1 MQHRSLRIALTD
13 KKLLESLKAL
23 HNEPEFLLC
32 PPESLGELVGEVDA
46 FLLDDDTAI
55 RFLGTRSQD
64 SWPSVIVVAQDGQAV
79 PASFRQ
85 GIVDDMLV
93 LPARALDLERML
105 RTNEL
110 VRALR
115 VLEESSR
122 GVGDLV
128 NKLQEDISL
137 AQKIQRRLIRE
148 KFPALGPLS
157 VKSKYWCGLKSGGD
171 YFDLFEFPGGTHAGL
186 ILSDS
191 SSYSLSTG
199 LIGSLMQFSVHVG
212 RDELENPARIVNALW
227 GKMKESVKE
236 KDKLSLLYGILDR
249 KTYAFKFVACGG
261 IFFAKRGKDGK
272 VTWGAKGSQP
282 ALALGQPVVPE
293 ASEMSLEPGDRLLLC
308 SDGWGEAL
316 GMAVPAFVEEFLGRS
331 DEAQELM
338 NEMAFRLR
346 NKLEKESD
354 DPIGAEDE
362 FPMPPQDCSV
372 MILELA
378 QNVLR
383 LARQPASR

>member
-1 MQHRSLRIALTD
+1 MQHRLRIALTD
-13 KKLLESLKAL
+13 KKLLERLQAL
-23 HNEPEFLLC
+23 HSEPDFVHC
-32 PPESLGELVGEVDA
+32 QPEKLGELVGKVDA
-46 FLLDDDTAI
+46 FLLDDDSAI
-55 RFLGTRSQD
+55 RFLGTRDESA
-64 SWPSVIVVAQDGQAV
+64 WPSVIVAAEEGQGI
-79 PASFRQ
+79 PASYRQ
-85 GIVDDMLV
+85 GLVDDLLV

-105 RTNEL
+105 RTCEL
-110 VRALR
+110 VQSLR
-115 VLEESSR
+115 MLEESSR
-122 GVGDLV
+122 GVSDLV
-128 NKLQEDISL
+128 HRLQEDISL

-212 RDELENPARIVNALW
+212 QDDLGDPSRIVASLW

-236 KDKLSLLYGILDR
+236 TDKLSLLYGILDR
-249 KTYAFKFVACGG
+249 KTYALKLVACGG
-261 IFFAKRGKDGK
+261 VYLAKRGKNGEI
-272 VTWGAKGSQP
+272 TWGTKGEHAPLTAASPQVP
-282 ALALGQPVVPE
+282 AATEIL
-293 ASEMSLEPGDRLLLC
+293 LEPGDRLMVC

-316 GMAVPAFVEEFLGRS
+316 EQPMPAFVEEFLGHS
-331 DEAQELM
+331 EDAQSLM
-338 NEMAFRLR
+338 NELAFRLR
-346 NKLEKESD
+346 RKLEKESG
-354 DPIGAEDE
+354 DPVGAEDD

-372 MILELA
+372 LVMDLA

-383 LARQPASR
+383 LAK

>member
-1 MQHRSLRIALTD
+1 MQQRSLRIALTD
-13 KKLLESLKAL
+13 KELLSSLQAL
-23 HNEPEFLLC
+23 HSEPEFILSTHEEL
-32 PPESLGELVGEVDA
+32 SALVGKVDT
-46 FLLDDDTAI
+46 FLLDDDSAI
-55 RFLGTRSQD
+55 RFLGTRSEH
-64 SWPSVIVVAQDGQAV
+64 SWPSVIVVATEGQGI

-85 GIVDDMLV
+85 GLVDDMLV

-110 VRALR
+110 VQSLR

-122 GVGDLV
+122 GVSDLV
-128 NKLQEDISL
+128 IRLQEDICL

-171 YFDLFEFPGGTHAGL
+171 YFDLFEFPGESHAGL

-191 SSYSLSTG
+191 SSYSLSTS

-212 RDELENPARIVNALW
+212 RDELDNPARIVQSLW
-227 GKMKESVKE
+227 GKMHEGIKE

-249 KTYAFKFVACGG
+249 KTYAFKFVSVGG
-261 IFFAKRGKDGK
+261 VYLAKRGKDGK
-272 VTWGAKGSQP
+272 ISWGSRGESAPLSLAQP
-282 ALALGQPVVPE
+282 NVPPAGE
-293 ASEMSLEPGDRLLLC
+293 LMLEPGDRLMAC
-308 SDGWGEAL
+308 SDGWSEAL
-316 GMAVPAFVEEFLGRS
+316 EMPMTAFMEEYLGRAEES
-331 DEAQELM
+331 QALM
-338 NEMAFRLR
+338 NDMAFRLR
-346 NKLEKESD
+346 RKLEKESEE
-354 DPIGAEDE
+354 PLTAEDD

-372 MILELA
+372 LVMDLA

-383 LARQPASR
+383 LARS

>member
-1 MQHRSLRIALTD
+1 MHTRTSPLRIALTD
-13 KKLLESLKAL
+13 KKLLEILKSL
-23 HNEPEFLLC
+23 HREPEFVH
-32 PPESLGELVGEVDA
+32 SSFHALGDLVGKVDA
-46 FLLDDDTAI
+46 FLLDDDSAI
-55 RFLGTRSQD
+55 RFLGTRNEH
-64 SWPSVIVVAQDGQAV
+64 SWPSVIVLAEEGQGV

-85 GIVDDMLV
+85 GLVDDMLV
-93 LPARALDLERML
+93 LPPRALDLERML

-110 VRALR
+110 VQSLR
-115 VLEESSR
+115 MLEVSSR
-122 GVGDLV
+122 GVGDV
-128 NKLQEDISL
+128 VTRLQEDISL

-212 RDELENPARIVNALW
+212 QEDLGNPSRIVASLW

-236 KDKLSLLYGILDR
+236 TDKLSLLYGILDR
-249 KTYAFKFVACGG
+249 KTYALKFVSCGG
-261 IFFAKRGKDGK
+261 VYLAKRGKDGK
-272 VTWGAKGSQP
+272 VSWGTKGEHAPLTLAQP
-282 ALALGQPVVPE
+282 NVPE
-293 ASEMSLEPGDRLLLC
+293 AGEIMLEPGDRLMAC
-308 SDGWGEAL
+308 SDGWGEAF
-316 GMAVPAFVEEFLGRS
+316 GMPMAGFMEKYLSRA

-338 NEMAFRLR
+338 NDLSFQLR
-346 NKLEKESD
+346 KKLESESE
-354 DPIGAEDE
+354 DPVGAEDD

-372 MILELA
+372 LVMDLA

-383 LARQPASR
+383 LARS